1 MITEELKKKTC
12 CGIVLYNPEIE
23 KLKKNVNALS
33 RQVDKIICIDN
44 CSKNQKEILTLLK
57 SFDLHIQYINNEE
70 NFGIA
75 KALNQILDFAY
86 KNGYEWYLTMDQ
98 DSVCSETLIE
108 EYAKIV
114 NTSDDIAI
122 LSPFVLNNNKI
133 LFDEYVKLDL
143 PEYEVIN
150 DPIGCITSA
159 ALNNTKKAK
168 RIGGYMNNLFIDCV
182 DVEFNIRLFQSGFK
196 IIRVNSAYMF
206 QSMGEGYK
214 VPLISLLYKIT
225 KKDLFKHL
233 QVTPVYSDIRL
244 YYIARNSK
252 YLWLKYG
259 DLAGKRMTRRWIRG
273 QFIYYFLTYPLSRNR
288 VKMIKAIKN
297 GKRDSLQMGD

>member
-23 KLKKNVNALS
+23 KLRKNINALS
-33 RQVDKIICIDN
+33 HQVDKIICIDN
-44 CSKNQKEILTLLK
+44 YSTNQKEILTLLK
-57 SFDLHIQYINNEE
+57 SFDLHIQYIHNEK
-70 NFGIA
+70 NLGIA

-86 KNGYEWYLTMDQ
+86 NNGYEWYLTMDQ

-108 EYAKIV
+108 EYSKLV
-114 NTSDDIAI
+114 DLSDDIAV

-133 LFDEYVKLDL
+133 LFDEYVKLNL

-159 ALNNTKKAK
+159 ALNNTEKAK
-168 RIGGYMNNLFIDCV
+168 KIGGYMDELFIDCV
-182 DVEFNIRLFQSGFK
+182 DVEFNIRLLQSEFK

-214 VPLISLLYKIT
+214 VPLIIFLYKIT
-225 KKDLFKHL
+225 KKNCFKHL

-244 YYIARNSK
+244 YYISRNSK
-252 YLWLKYG
+252 YLWEKYG
-259 DLAGKRMTRRWIRG
+259 DLAGKRMTRNWIRG
-273 QFIYYFLTYPLSRNR
+273 QFIYYFLTYPMTRNR
-288 VKMIKAIKN
+288 VKMIKAIKK
-297 GKRDSLQMGD
+297 GKRDSLEMGV